1 MLTTKRTCYTRW
13 RPSGRLIKVDGG
25 AESKMTRIYPTAV
38 FVAFSTFV
46 VAIATATDSQSPVK
60 IKIAPGGLV
69 TIVNNSGSVMLHPGS
84 GQQVVVNATK
94 HSDKVEID
102 ANGMPDGRRVEI
114 RTHAISQQRL
124 SSDESKVEYDI
135 TVPAGVSV
143 TVSTATAPITVEN
156 LNSDLSLSSDTGR
169 IAIRNVANAHIRA
182 RGIAAPIVLTDVTN
196 GYVDVTS
203 NSGLVQLENVSG
215 PRVAIGSTSGDV
227 SYRGDCSG
235 GGIYNITTHSGAI
248 DVALP
253 QNTSVDLAAR
263 SLTGSVENDF
273 PLQQKLHSTF
283 VPSTGRSLVG
293 TSNSGSSSM
302 ELQSFNGRIRVK
314 KQ

>member
-1 MLTTKRTCYTRW
+1 
-13 RPSGRLIKVDGG
+13 
-25 AESKMTRIYPTAV
+25 MTRLYPTAV

-46 VAIATATDSQSPVK
+46 VALAAANDSQNPVK

-69 TIVNNSGSVMLHPGS
+69 NIVNNSGSVTLHPGS
-84 GQQVVVNATK
+84 GQQVVVNATR
-94 HSDKVEID
+94 HSDKLEVD
-102 ANGMPDGRRVEI
+102 SNGMPDGRRVEI
-114 RTHAISQQRL
+114 RTHVISQQKL
-124 SSDESKVEYDI
+124 SADESKVEYDI
-135 TVPAGVSV
+135 TVPPGVAV

-169 IAIRNVANAHIRA
+169 ITIKNVANAHIHVRS
-182 RGIAAPIVLTDVTN
+182 IAAPIALTDIAN

-203 NSGLVQLENVSG
+203 NSSPVQLENVSG
-215 PRVAIGSTSGDV
+215 PRVVVGATSGDI

-235 GGIYNITTHSGAI
+235 GGIYNLTTHSGTI

-253 QNTSVDLAAR
+253 QNASVDLTAR

-273 PLQQKLHSTF
+273 PLQQKPHSTF

-314 KQ
+314 RQ